1 MISPWV
7 IERAVRGGIIVANLA
22 IYARDVMDL
31 AWPRLGK
38 GFSEARTSGVSSR
51 RERESNDENSLFRR
65 RNVRGISKRGRPP
78 HSMGILRESNLH
90 KTINKTRLISVL
102 AVTGYSVQR
111 VCCVVSLKFRPSC
124 VDLSRSRLQS
134 FTLSRSSKVMGKIFT
149 KIMLKYRE

>member
-1 MISPWV
+1 
-7 IERAVRGGIIVANLA
+7 
-22 IYARDVMDL
+22 MDL

-51 RERESNDENSLFRR
+51 RERERVTTKIHYFAVGTYVEFRR
-65 RNVRGISKRGRPP
+65 EGDRCIPR
-78 HSMGILRESNLH
+78 GILRESNLH

-111 VCCVVSLKFRPSC
+111 VCCVGSLKFRPSC

-134 FTLSRSSKVMGKIFT
+134 FTLYRSSKVMVKIFT
-149 KIMLKYRE
+149 KIMLKYREYIISYEYYKLYPVLLNFS